1 MMAAASTI
9 SLAALAAAAAMSATA
24 AIAQGEAAASEAK
37 AQAALRDQQAQR
49 QREVAAFQEERAR
62 RDAER
67 VQGAQR
73 ARLAATGVDPAAG
86 TALLLQEE
94 LAGQSEFNALL
105 ARAQGEGDARL
116 TEHQARID
124 RLRGRNARTAGYLRA
139 GTTLLTSASRAMGSG
154 VFAESGSELPYNEP
168 GQGLSRAPF

>member
-1 MMAAASTI
+1 MAAASTI
-9 SLAALAAAAAMSATA
+9 AIVAMAAAAAMSATA
-24 AIAQGEAAASEAK
+24 AIAQGRAAANEAK

-49 QREVAAFQEERAR
+49 QREVAAFQEERTR

-73 ARLAATGVDPAAG
+73 AHLAAAGVDPAAG

-105 ARAQGEGDARL
+105 ARAQGDGEAQL
-116 TEHQARID
+116 VEHQARID
-124 RLRGRNARTAGYLRA
+124 RLRGRNAQTAGYLRA
-139 GTTLLTSASRAMGSG
+139 GTTLLTSASRAVGNASLVSG
-154 VFAESGSELPYNEP
+154 
-168 GQGLSRAPF
+168 